1 MSAPDVHHRDFS
13 VCVLDDLELIERVIG
28 GEVQAFDALMRR
40 YNQRLYRTARSILH
54 DEADAEEAVQDAW
67 WKAYN
72 HLRDFRSEASPSTW
86 LTRIVVNEALMRR
99 RRNKTRE
106 TVIQSMD
113 PDLQEQDTMPTTDD
127 SHAVPHRFEPDRQ
140 AWSAELRGLI
150 EQHIDA
156 LPDKYRAVFM
166 LRGVEDLSS
175 AEVAVALGIPEATVR
190 VRYMR
195 ARRLMRDALRGE
207 LDVHARDAF
216 SFAGERCDR
225 IVAGVHARMR
235 MAGITER

>member
-13 VCVLDDLELIERVIG
+13 VCVLSDLELVERVIG

-54 DEADAEEAVQDAW
+54 DEADAEDAVQDAW

-72 HLRDFRSEASPSTW
+72 HLRDFRSEASPATW

-106 TVIQSMD
+106 TIIQSMD

-127 SHAVPHRFEPDRQ
+127 SRAMPHCSEPDRQ

-175 AEVAVALGIPEATVR
+175 AEVAATLGIPEATVR

-195 ARRLMRDALRGE
+195 ARRLMQDALRGE

-235 MAGITER
+235 AAGVTGC

>member
-1 MSAPDVHHRDFS
+1 MSALDVHHRDFS
-13 VCVLDDLELIERVIG
+13 VCVLGDLELIERVIG

-54 DEADAEEAVQDAW
+54 DEAEAEDAVQDAW

-72 HLRDFRSEASPSTW
+72 HLRDFRSEASPATW

-106 TVIQSMD
+106 TIIQSMD
-113 PDLQEQDTMPTTDD
+113 PDLQEQDTMSTTDD
-127 SHAVPHRFEPDRQ
+127 SRAMPQSLEPDRQ
-140 AWSAELRGLI
+140 AWGAELRGLI

-166 LRGVEDLSS
+166 LRGVEDLPS
-175 AEVAVALGIPEATVR
+175 AEVAAALGIPEATVR

-195 ARRLMRDALRGE
+195 ARRLMQDALRGQ
-207 LDVHARDAF
+207 LDLHAHDAF

-235 MAGITER
+235 LAGITER